1 MGVSSQLSF
10 EFRPFVITTQLLF
23 KPNPFVLLEQ
33 ILELVERIVKAF
45 SITLPG
51 FLDGLLLCRCPQ
63 NLVKWCSSAF
73 VVVCCGAWVCMA
85 DLFLTVVVVRILLS
99 REFSAVRLLSFPVP
113 ELWS

>member
-1 MGVSSQLSF
+1 MPGSFVTLSHCHF
-10 EFRPFVITTQLLF
+10 FLRVPLLF
-23 KPNPFVLLEQ
+23 A
-33 ILELVERIVKAF
+33 LELE
-45 SITLPG
+45 PG
-51 FLDGLLLCRCPQ
+51 SFLRPLDGLLLCRCPQ

-73 VVVCCGAWVCMA
+73 VAVCCGAWVCMA